1 MVVLSTW
8 STLESVRDIIL
19 TQKVST
25 VIDVAGII
33 ACIAASFAVVKVVLH
48 YFEGHNLNAWEIGK
62 PLILMMMVCNFN
74 TVVLKPVD
82 AIVNIIS
89 RETIKIMDVDTGDYI
104 VRWTESMNTMTI
116 LNIVNNEQTYQKELE
131 QIAESDSVIGKFFAK
146 LWYGFKKYL
155 MHFFSI
161 KSMSVAGLI
170 GGILFTLVKVL
181 LFAQQILC
189 CLYMTLNGIFGP
201 FVMAISII
209 PGYEGGMKGWIA
221 RYLQVALWVPIGYI
235 ILGLSLLFVEGFV
248 SLARQGVMG
257 LGVEWTMIVLQAV
270 TLAAVASVPKIAGW
284 WIESTGANDAHG
296 SVTNPMRMMA
306 RRFIKM

>member
-8 STLESVRDIIL
+8 STLESVRELIL
-19 TQKVST
+19 TQKVSA

-33 ACIAASFAVVKVVLH
+33 ACIAAGVAVLKVVLH
-48 YFEGHNLNAWEIGK
+48 YIEGHNLNAWEIGK

-74 TVVLKPVD
+74 TMVLRPVD

-89 RETIKIMDVDTGDYI
+89 RETIKIMNVDTGDYI
-104 VRWTESMNTMTI
+104 VRWTDSMNKMTV
-116 LNIVNNEQTYQKELE
+116 LNIVNNEMNYQKELE
-131 QIAESDSVIGKFFAK
+131 AIAENDSVIGKFFAK
-146 LWYGFKKYL
+146 LWYGIKKFIL
-155 MHFFSI
+155 HFFSVR
-161 KSMSVAGLI
+161 SMTLAGLI
-170 GGILFTLVKVL
+170 AAILFTLVKVL

-189 CLYMTLNGIFGP
+189 CLYLTLNGIFGP

-235 ILGLSLLFVEGFV
+235 ILGLSLMFVEGFCT
-248 SLARQGVMG
+248 LAMKGQMG

-296 SVTNPMRMMA
+296 SVSNPMRMMA
-306 RRFIKM
+306 RRFIKS

>member
-19 TQKVST
+19 NEKVSA
-25 VIDVAGII
+25 VIDIAGII
-33 ACIAASFAVVKVVLH
+33 ACIAASIAVIKVVLH

-161 KSMSVAGLI
+161 RSMSIAGLI

-306 RRFIKM
+306 RRFIKS

>member
-19 TQKVST
+19 NEKVSS

-33 ACIAASFAVVKVVLH
+33 ACIAASIAVIKVVLH

-89 RETIKIMDVDTGDYI
+89 RETIKIMNVDTGDYI

-189 CLYMTLNGIFGP
+189 CRYMTLNGIFGP

-306 RRFIKM
+306 RRFIKS

>member
-8 STLESVRDIIL
+8 STLESVRELIL
-19 TQKVST
+19 TQKVSA

-33 ACIAASFAVVKVVLH
+33 ACIASGVAVLKVVLH
-48 YFEGHNLNAWEIGK
+48 YIEGHNLNAWEIGK

-74 TVVLKPVD
+74 TMVLRPVD

-89 RETIKIMDVDTGDYI
+89 RETIKIMNVDTGDYI
-104 VRWTESMNTMTI
+104 VRWTDSMNKMTV
-116 LNIVNNEQTYQKELE
+116 LNIVNNEMNYQKELE
-131 QIAESDSVIGKFFAK
+131 AIAENDSVIGKFFAK
-146 LWYGFKKYL
+146 LWYGIKKFIL
-155 MHFFSI
+155 HFFSV
-161 KSMSVAGLI
+161 KSMTLAGLI
-170 GGILFTLVKVL
+170 AAILFTLVKVL

-189 CLYMTLNGIFGP
+189 CLYLTLNGIFGP

-235 ILGLSLLFVEGFV
+235 ILGLSLMFVEGFCT
-248 SLARQGVMG
+248 LAMKGQMG

-306 RRFIKM
+306 RRFIKS

>member
-8 STLESVRDIIL
+8 STLESVRELIL
-19 TQKVST
+19 TQKVSA

-33 ACIAASFAVVKVVLH
+33 ACIAAGVAVLKVVLH
-48 YFEGHNLNAWEIGK
+48 YIEGHNLNAWEIGK

-74 TVVLKPVD
+74 TMVLRPVD

-89 RETIKIMDVDTGDYI
+89 RETIKIMNVDTGDYI
-104 VRWTESMNTMTI
+104 VRWTDSMNKMTV
-116 LNIVNNEQTYQKELE
+116 LNIVNNEMNYQKELE
-131 QIAESDSVIGKFFAK
+131 AIAENDSVIGKFFAK
-146 LWYGFKKYL
+146 LWYGIKKFIL
-155 MHFFSI
+155 HFFSV
-161 KSMSVAGLI
+161 KSMTLAGLI
-170 GGILFTLVKVL
+170 AAILFTLVKVL

-189 CLYMTLNGIFGP
+189 CLYLTLNGIFGP

-235 ILGLSLLFVEGFV
+235 ILGLSLMFVEGFCT
-248 SLARQGVMG
+248 LAMKGQMG

-284 WIESTGANDAHG
+284 WIDSTGANDAHG

-306 RRFIKM
+306 RRFIKS

>member
-1 MVVLSTW
+1 MSTW
-8 STLESVRDIIL
+8 STLESVRELIL
-19 TQKVST
+19 TQKVSA

-33 ACIAASFAVVKVVLH
+33 ACIAAGVAVLKVVLH
-48 YFEGHNLNAWEIGK
+48 YIEGHNLNAWEIGK

-74 TVVLKPVD
+74 TMVLRPVD

-89 RETIKIMDVDTGDYI
+89 RETIKIMNVDTGDYI
-104 VRWTESMNTMTI
+104 VRWTDSMNKMTV
-116 LNIVNNEQTYQKELE
+116 LNIVNNEMNYQKELE
-131 QIAESDSVIGKFFAK
+131 AIAVNDSVIGKFFAK
-146 LWYGFKKYL
+146 LWYGIKKFIL
-155 MHFFSI
+155 HFFSV
-161 KSMSVAGLI
+161 KSMTLAGLI
-170 GGILFTLVKVL
+170 AAILFTLVKVL

-189 CLYMTLNGIFGP
+189 CLYLTLNGIFGP

-235 ILGLSLLFVEGFV
+235 ILGLSLMFVEGFCT
-248 SLARQGVMG
+248 LAMKGQMG

-306 RRFIKM
+306 RRFIKS

>member
-1 MVVLSTW
+1 MILSTW
-8 STLESVRDIIL
+8 STLESVREIIL
-19 TQKVST
+19 TQKVSA
-25 VIDVAGII
+25 VIDIAGII
-33 ACIAASFAVVKVVLH
+33 ACIAAAIAVLKVVLH

-74 TVVLKPVD
+74 TFVLKPVD

-89 RETIKIMDVDTGDYI
+89 RETIKIMDVDTGEY
-104 VRWTESMNTMTI
+104 VTRWAESMHTMTI
-116 LNIVNNEQTYQKELE
+116 LNIADNEQNYQKELE
-131 QIAESDSVIGKFFAK
+131 EIAENDSVIGRFFAK
-146 LWYGFKKYL
+146 LWYGVKKFAL
-155 MHFFSI
+155 NFFSVRT
-161 KSMSVAGLI
+161 MSLAGLI

-181 LFAQQILC
+181 LFAQQIMC

-235 ILGLSLLFVEGFV
+235 ILGLSLLFVEGFCT
-248 SLARQGVMG
+248 LAQQGVMG
-257 LGVEWTMIVLQAV
+257 LGVEWTMIVLQCV

-306 RRFIKM
+306 RRFIKA

>member
-8 STLESVRDIIL
+8 STLESVRELIL
-19 TQKVST
+19 TQKVSA

-33 ACIAASFAVVKVVLH
+33 ACIAAGVAVIKVVLH
-48 YFEGHNLNAWEIGK
+48 HIEGHNLNAWVIGK

-74 TVVLKPVD
+74 TMVLRPVD

-89 RETIKIMDVDTGDYI
+89 RETIKIMNVDTGDYI
-104 VRWTESMNTMTI
+104 VRWTDSMNKMTV
-116 LNIVNNEQTYQKELE
+116 LNIVNNEMNYQKELE
-131 QIAESDSVIGKFFAK
+131 AIAENDSVIGKFFAK
-146 LWYGFKKYL
+146 LWYGIKKFIL
-155 MHFFSI
+155 HFFSVR
-161 KSMSVAGLI
+161 SMTLAGLI
-170 GGILFTLVKVL
+170 AAILFTLVKVL

-189 CLYMTLNGIFGP
+189 CLYLTLNGIFGP

-235 ILGLSLLFVEGFV
+235 ILGLSLMFVEGFCT
-248 SLARQGVMG
+248 LAMKGQMG

-284 WIESTGANDAHG
+284 WIDSTGANDAHG

-306 RRFIKM
+306 RRFIKS

>member
-19 TQKVST
+19 NEKVSS

-33 ACIAASFAVVKVVLH
+33 ACIAASIAVIKVVLH

-89 RETIKIMDVDTGDYI
+89 RETIKIMNVDTGDYI

-146 LWYGFKKYL
+146 LWYGVKKFAL
-155 MHFFSI
+155 NFFSVRT
-161 KSMSVAGLI
+161 MSLAGLI

-181 LFAQQILC
+181 LFAQQIMC

-257 LGVEWTMIVLQAV
+257 LGVEWTMIVLQCV

-306 RRFIKM
+306 RRFIKA

>member
-1 MVVLSTW
+1 MSTW
-8 STLESVRDIIL
+8 STLESVRELIL
-19 TQKVST
+19 TQKVSA

-33 ACIAASFAVVKVVLH
+33 ACIAAGVAVIKVVLH
-48 YFEGHNLNAWEIGK
+48 YIEGHNLNAWEIGK

-74 TVVLKPVD
+74 TMVLRPVD

-89 RETIKIMDVDTGDYI
+89 RETIKIMNVDTGDYI
-104 VRWTESMNTMTI
+104 VRWTDSMNKMTV
-116 LNIVNNEQTYQKELE
+116 LNIVNNEMNYQKELE
-131 QIAESDSVIGKFFAK
+131 AIAENDSVIGKFFAK
-146 LWYGFKKYL
+146 LWYGIKKFIL
-155 MHFFSI
+155 HFFSV
-161 KSMSVAGLI
+161 KSMTLAGLI
-170 GGILFTLVKVL
+170 AAILFTLVKVL

-189 CLYMTLNGIFGP
+189 CLYLTLNGIFGP

-235 ILGLSLLFVEGFV
+235 ILGLSLMFVEGFCT
-248 SLARQGVMG
+248 LAMKGQMG

-306 RRFIKM
+306 RRFIKS

>member
-8 STLESVRDIIL
+8 STLESVRELIL
-19 TQKVST
+19 TQKVSA
-25 VIDVAGII
+25 VIDVAGLI
-33 ACIAASFAVVKVVLH
+33 ACIAACAAVIKVVLH
-48 YFEGHNLNAWEIGK
+48 YIEGHNLNAWEIGK

-74 TVVLKPVD
+74 TMVLRPVD

-89 RETIKIMDVDTGDYI
+89 RETIKIMNVDTGDYI
-104 VRWTESMNTMTI
+104 VRWTDSMNKMTV
-116 LNIVNNEQTYQKELE
+116 LNIVNNEMNYQKELE
-131 QIAESDSVIGKFFAK
+131 AIAENDSVIGKFFAK
-146 LWYGFKKYL
+146 LWYGIKKFIL
-155 MHFFSI
+155 HFFSV
-161 KSMSVAGLI
+161 KSMTLAGLI
-170 GGILFTLVKVL
+170 AAILFTLVKVL

-189 CLYMTLNGIFGP
+189 CLYLTLNGIFGP

-235 ILGLSLLFVEGFV
+235 ILGLSLMFVEGFCT
-248 SLARQGVMG
+248 LAMKGQMG

-296 SVTNPMRMMA
+296 AVTNPMRMMA

>member
-1 MVVLSTW
+1 MILSTW
-8 STLESVRDIIL
+8 STLESVREIIL
-19 TQKVST
+19 TQKVSA
-25 VIDVAGII
+25 VIDIAGII
-33 ACIAASFAVVKVVLH
+33 ACIAAAIAGLKVVLH

-74 TVVLKPVD
+74 TFVLKPVD

-89 RETIKIMDVDTGDYI
+89 RETIKIMDVDTGEY
-104 VRWTESMNTMTI
+104 VTRWAESMHTMTV
-116 LNIVNNEQTYQKELE
+116 LNIADNEQNYQKELE
-131 QIAESDSVIGKFFAK
+131 EIAENDSVIGRFFAK
-146 LWYGFKKYL
+146 LWYGVKKFAL
-155 MHFFSI
+155 NFFSVRT
-161 KSMSVAGLI
+161 MSLAGLI

-181 LFAQQILC
+181 LFAQQIMC

-235 ILGLSLLFVEGFV
+235 ILGLSLLFVEGFCT
-248 SLARQGVMG
+248 LAQQGVMG
-257 LGVEWTMIVLQAV
+257 LGVEWTMIVLQCV

-306 RRFIKM
+306 RRFIKA

>member
-1 MVVLSTW
+1 MVLLSTW

-74 TVVLKPVD
+74 TMVLKPVD

-306 RRFIKM
+306 RRFIKS

>member
-8 STLESVRDIIL
+8 STLESVRELIL
-19 TQKVST
+19 TQKVSA

-33 ACIAASFAVVKVVLH
+33 ACIASGVAVLKVVLH
-48 YFEGHNLNAWEIGK
+48 YIEGHNLNAWEIGK

-74 TVVLKPVD
+74 TMVLRPVD

-89 RETIKIMDVDTGDYI
+89 RETIKIMNVDTGDYI
-104 VRWTESMNTMTI
+104 VRWTDSMNKMTV
-116 LNIVNNEQTYQKELE
+116 LNIVNNEMNYQKELE
-131 QIAESDSVIGKFFAK
+131 AIAVNDSVIGKFFAK
-146 LWYGFKKYL
+146 LWYGIKKFIL
-155 MHFFSI
+155 HFFSV
-161 KSMSVAGLI
+161 KSMTLAGLI
-170 GGILFTLVKVL
+170 AAILFTLVKVL

-189 CLYMTLNGIFGP
+189 CLYLTLNGIFGP

-235 ILGLSLLFVEGFV
+235 ILGLSLMFVEGFCT
-248 SLARQGVMG
+248 LAMKGQMG

-306 RRFIKM
+306 RRFIKS

>member
-1 MVVLSTW
+1 MILSTW
-8 STLESVRDIIL
+8 STLESVRELIL
-19 TQKVST
+19 TQKVSA

-33 ACIAASFAVVKVVLH
+33 ACIAACAAVVKVVLH
-48 YFEGHNLNAWEIGK
+48 YIEGHNLNAWEIAK

-74 TVVLKPVD
+74 TMVLRPVD

-89 RETIKIMDVDTGDYI
+89 RETIKIMNVDTGDYI
-104 VRWTESMNTMTI
+104 VRWTDSMNKMTV
-116 LNIVNNEQTYQKELE
+116 LNIVNNEMNYQKELE
-131 QIAESDSVIGKFFAK
+131 AIAENDSVVGKFFAK
-146 LWYGFKKYL
+146 LWYGIKKYL
-155 MHFFSI
+155 LHFFSV
-161 KSMSVAGLI
+161 KSMSLAGLI
-170 GGILFTLVKVL
+170 AAILFTLVKVL

-189 CLYMTLNGIFGP
+189 CLYLTLNGIFGP

-235 ILGLSLLFVEGFV
+235 ILGLSLMFVEGFC
-248 SLARQGVMG
+248 SLAIQGQMG

-296 SVTNPMRMMA
+296 SVSNPMRMMA
-306 RRFIKM
+306 RRFIKS

>member
-8 STLESVRDIIL
+8 STLESVRELIL
-19 TQKVST
+19 TQKVSA

-33 ACIAASFAVVKVVLH
+33 ACIAAGVAVLKVVLH
-48 YFEGHNLNAWEIGK
+48 YIEGHNLNAWEIGK

-74 TVVLKPVD
+74 TMVLRPVD

-89 RETIKIMDVDTGDYI
+89 RETIKIMNVDTGDYI
-104 VRWTESMNTMTI
+104 VRWTDSMNKMTV
-116 LNIVNNEQTYQKELE
+116 LNIVNNEMNYQKELE
-131 QIAESDSVIGKFFAK
+131 AIAENDSVIGKFFAK
-146 LWYGFKKYL
+146 LWYGIKKFIL
-155 MHFFSI
+155 HFFSV
-161 KSMSVAGLI
+161 KSMTLAGLI
-170 GGILFTLVKVL
+170 AAILFTLVKVL

-189 CLYMTLNGIFGP
+189 CLYLTLNGIFGP

-235 ILGLSLLFVEGFV
+235 ILGLSLMFVEGFCT
-248 SLARQGVMG
+248 LAMKGQMG

-306 RRFIKM
+306 RRFIKS

>member
-19 TQKVST
+19 NEKVSA
-25 VIDVAGII
+25 VIDIAGII
-33 ACIAASFAVVKVVLH
+33 ACIAASIAVIKVVLH

-155 MHFFSI
+155 MHFFSL
-161 KSMSVAGLI
+161 KSMSLAGLI

-189 CLYMTLNGIFGP
+189 CLYMTLNGMFGP

-209 PGYEGGMKGWIA
+209 PGYEGGMRGWIA
-221 RYLQVALWVPIGYI
+221 RYLQIALWVPIGYI

-248 SLARQGVMG
+248 TLARQGVMG

>member
-8 STLESVRDIIL
+8 STLESVRELIL
-19 TQKVST
+19 TQKVSA

-33 ACIAASFAVVKVVLH
+33 ACIAACAAVIKVVLH
-48 YFEGHNLNAWEIGK
+48 YIEGHNLNAWEIGK

-74 TVVLKPVD
+74 TMVLRPVD

-89 RETIKIMDVDTGDYI
+89 RETIKIMNVDTGDYI
-104 VRWTESMNTMTI
+104 VRWTDSMNKMTV
-116 LNIVNNEQTYQKELE
+116 LNIVNNEMNYQKELE
-131 QIAESDSVIGKFFAK
+131 AIAENDSVIGKFFAK
-146 LWYGFKKYL
+146 LWYGIKKFIL
-155 MHFFSI
+155 HFFSV
-161 KSMSVAGLI
+161 KSMTLAGLI
-170 GGILFTLVKVL
+170 AAILFTLVKVL

-189 CLYMTLNGIFGP
+189 CLYLTLNGIFGP

-235 ILGLSLLFVEGFV
+235 ILGLSLMFVEGFCT
-248 SLARQGVMG
+248 LAMKGQMG

-306 RRFIKM
+306 RRFIKS

>member
-1 MVVLSTW
+1 MVLLSTW

-19 TQKVST
+19 TQKVSM

-209 PGYEGGMKGWIA
+209 PGYEGGMRGWIA

-306 RRFIKM
+306 RRFIKS

>member
-1 MVVLSTW
+1 MSTW
-8 STLESVRDIIL
+8 STLESVRELIL
-19 TQKVST
+19 TQKVSA

-33 ACIAASFAVVKVVLH
+33 ACIAAGVAVLKVVLH
-48 YFEGHNLNAWEIGK
+48 YIEGHNLNAWEIGK

-74 TVVLKPVD
+74 TMVLRPVD

-89 RETIKIMDVDTGDYI
+89 RETIKIMNVDTGDYI
-104 VRWTESMNTMTI
+104 VRWTDSMNKMTV
-116 LNIVNNEQTYQKELE
+116 LNIVNNEMNYQKELE
-131 QIAESDSVIGKFFAK
+131 AIAENDSVIGKFFAK
-146 LWYGFKKYL
+146 LWYGIKKFIL
-155 MHFFSI
+155 HFFSV
-161 KSMSVAGLI
+161 KSMTLAGLI
-170 GGILFTLVKVL
+170 AAILFTLVKVL

-189 CLYMTLNGIFGP
+189 CLYLTLNGIFGP

-235 ILGLSLLFVEGFV
+235 ILGLSLMFVEGFCT
-248 SLARQGVMG
+248 LAMKGQMG

-306 RRFIKM
+306 RRFIKS

>member
-19 TQKVST
+19 NEKVSA
-25 VIDVAGII
+25 VIDIAGII
-33 ACIAASFAVVKVVLH
+33 ACIAASIAVIKVVLH

-155 MHFFSI
+155 MHFFSL
-161 KSMSVAGLI
+161 KSMSLAGLI

-189 CLYMTLNGIFGP
+189 CLYMTLNGMFGP

-209 PGYEGGMKGWIA
+209 PGYEGGMRGWIA
-221 RYLQVALWVPIGYI
+221 RYLQIALWVPIGYI

>member
-1 MVVLSTW
+1 MSTW
-8 STLESVRDIIL
+8 STLESVRELIL
-19 TQKVST
+19 TQKVSA
-25 VIDVAGII
+25 VINVAGII
-33 ACIAASFAVVKVVLH
+33 ACIAAGVAVLKVVLH
-48 YFEGHNLNAWEIGK
+48 YIEGHNLNAWEIGK

-74 TVVLKPVD
+74 TMVLRPVD

-89 RETIKIMDVDTGDYI
+89 RETIKIMNVDTGDYI
-104 VRWTESMNTMTI
+104 VRWTDSMNKMTV
-116 LNIVNNEQTYQKELE
+116 LNIVNNEMNYQKELE
-131 QIAESDSVIGKFFAK
+131 AIAENDSVIGKFFAK
-146 LWYGFKKYL
+146 LWYGIKKFIL
-155 MHFFSI
+155 HFFSV
-161 KSMSVAGLI
+161 KSMTLAGLI
-170 GGILFTLVKVL
+170 AAILFTLVKVL

-189 CLYMTLNGIFGP
+189 CLYLTLNGIFGP

-235 ILGLSLLFVEGFV
+235 ILGLSLMFVEGFCT
-248 SLARQGVMG
+248 LAMKGQMG

-306 RRFIKM
+306 RRFIKS

>member
-306 RRFIKM
+306 RRFIKS

>member
-19 TQKVST
+19 NEKVSS

-33 ACIAASFAVVKVVLH
+33 ACIAASIAVIKVVLH

-89 RETIKIMDVDTGDYI
+89 RETIKIMNVDTGDYI

-155 MHFFSI
+155 MHFFSS
-161 KSMSVAGLI
+161 KSMSIAGLI

-209 PGYEGGMKGWIA
+209 PGYEGGMRGWIA

>member
-8 STLESVRDIIL
+8 STLESVRELIL
-19 TQKVST
+19 TQKVSA

-33 ACIAASFAVVKVVLH
+33 ACIAAGVAVIKVVLH
-48 YFEGHNLNAWEIGK
+48 YIEGHNLNAWEIGK

-74 TVVLKPVD
+74 TMVLRPVD

-89 RETIKIMDVDTGDYI
+89 RETIKIMNVDTGDYI
-104 VRWTESMNTMTI
+104 VRWTDSMNKMTV
-116 LNIVNNEQTYQKELE
+116 LNIVNNEMNYQKELE
-131 QIAESDSVIGKFFAK
+131 AIAENDSVIGKFFAK
-146 LWYGFKKYL
+146 LWYGIKKFIL
-155 MHFFSI
+155 HFFSVR
-161 KSMSVAGLI
+161 SMTLAGLI
-170 GGILFTLVKVL
+170 AAILFTLVKVL

-189 CLYMTLNGIFGP
+189 CLYLTLNGIFGP

-235 ILGLSLLFVEGFV
+235 ILGLSLMFVEGFCT
-248 SLARQGVMG
+248 LAMKGQMG

-284 WIESTGANDAHG
+284 WIDSTGANDAHG

-306 RRFIKM
+306 RRFIKS

>member
-1 MVVLSTW
+1 MVLLSTW

-201 FVMAISII
+201 FVMAISIR

-306 RRFIKM
+306 RRFIKS

>member
-19 TQKVST
+19 NEKVSA
-25 VIDVAGII
+25 VIDIAGII
-33 ACIAASFAVVKVVLH
+33 ACIAASIAVIKVVLH

-131 QIAESDSVIGKFFAK
+131 QIAESDSMIGKFFAK

-155 MHFFSI
+155 MHFFSL
-161 KSMSVAGLI
+161 KSMSLAGLI

-189 CLYMTLNGIFGP
+189 CLYMTLNGMFGP

-209 PGYEGGMKGWIA
+209 PGYEGGMRGWIA
-221 RYLQVALWVPIGYI
+221 RYLQIALWVPIGYI

>member
-19 TQKVST
+19 NEKVSS
-25 VIDVAGII
+25 VIDIAGII
-33 ACIAASFAVVKVVLH
+33 ACIAASIAVIKVVLH

-89 RETIKIMDVDTGDYI
+89 RETIKIMNVDTGDYI

-306 RRFIKM
+306 RRFIKS

>member
-8 STLESVRDIIL
+8 STLESVRELIL
-19 TQKVST
+19 TQKVSA

-33 ACIAASFAVVKVVLH
+33 ACIAAGVAVLKVVLH
-48 YFEGHNLNAWEIGK
+48 YIEGHNLNAWEIGK

-74 TVVLKPVD
+74 TMVLRPVD

-89 RETIKIMDVDTGDYI
+89 RETIKIMNVDTGDYI
-104 VRWTESMNTMTI
+104 VRWTDSMNKMTV
-116 LNIVNNEQTYQKELE
+116 LNIVNNEMNYQKELE
-131 QIAESDSVIGKFFAK
+131 AIAVNDSVIGKFFAK
-146 LWYGFKKYL
+146 LWYGIKKFIL
-155 MHFFSI
+155 HFFSV
-161 KSMSVAGLI
+161 KSMTLAGLI
-170 GGILFTLVKVL
+170 AAILFTLVKVL

-189 CLYMTLNGIFGP
+189 CLYLTLNGIFGP

-235 ILGLSLLFVEGFV
+235 ILGLSLMFVEGFCT
-248 SLARQGVMG
+248 LAMKGQMG

-306 RRFIKM
+306 RRFIKS

>member
-1 MVVLSTW
+1 M
-8 STLESVRDIIL
+8 
-19 TQKVST
+19 
-25 VIDVAGII
+25 IDVAGII
-33 ACIAASFAVVKVVLH
+33 ACIAAGVAVLKVVLH
-48 YFEGHNLNAWEIGK
+48 YIEGHNLNAWEIGK

-74 TVVLKPVD
+74 TMVLRPVD

-89 RETIKIMDVDTGDYI
+89 RETIKIMNVDTGDYI
-104 VRWTESMNTMTI
+104 VRWTDSMNKMTV
-116 LNIVNNEQTYQKELE
+116 LNIVNNEMNYQKELE
-131 QIAESDSVIGKFFAK
+131 AIAENDSVIGKFFAK
-146 LWYGFKKYL
+146 LWYGIKKFIL
-155 MHFFSI
+155 HFFSVR
-161 KSMSVAGLI
+161 SMTLAGLI
-170 GGILFTLVKVL
+170 AAILFTLVKVL

-189 CLYMTLNGIFGP
+189 CLYLTLNGIFGP

-235 ILGLSLLFVEGFV
+235 ILGLSLMFVEGFCT
-248 SLARQGVMG
+248 LAMKGQMG

-306 RRFIKM
+306 RRFIKS

>member
-19 TQKVST
+19 NEKVSA
-25 VIDVAGII
+25 VIDIAGII
-33 ACIAASFAVVKVVLH
+33 ACIAASISVIKVVLH

-155 MHFFSI
+155 MHFFSL
-161 KSMSVAGLI
+161 KSMSLAGLI

-189 CLYMTLNGIFGP
+189 CLYMTLNGMFGP

-209 PGYEGGMKGWIA
+209 PGYEGGMRGWIA
-221 RYLQVALWVPIGYI
+221 RYLQIALWVPIGYI

-248 SLARQGVMG
+248 TLARQGVMG

>member
-1 MVVLSTW
+1 MSTW
-8 STLESVRDIIL
+8 STLESVRELIL
-19 TQKVST
+19 TQKVSA

-33 ACIAASFAVVKVVLH
+33 ACIAAGVAVIKVVLH
-48 YFEGHNLNAWEIGK
+48 YIEGHNLNAWEIGK

-74 TVVLKPVD
+74 TMVLRPVD
-82 AIVNIIS
+82 AIVKIIS
-89 RETIKIMDVDTGDYI
+89 RETIKIMNVDTGDYI
-104 VRWTESMNTMTI
+104 VRWTDSMNKMTV
-116 LNIVNNEQTYQKELE
+116 LNIVNNEMNYQKELE
-131 QIAESDSVIGKFFAK
+131 AIAENDSVIGKFFAK
-146 LWYGFKKYL
+146 LWYGIKKFIL
-155 MHFFSI
+155 HFFSVR
-161 KSMSVAGLI
+161 SMTLAGLI
-170 GGILFTLVKVL
+170 AAILFTLVKVL

-189 CLYMTLNGIFGP
+189 CLYLTLNGIFGP

-235 ILGLSLLFVEGFV
+235 ILGLSLMFVEGFCT
-248 SLARQGVMG
+248 LAMKGQMG

-306 RRFIKM
+306 RRFIKS

>member
-1 MVVLSTW
+1 MILSTW
-8 STLESVRDIIL
+8 STLESVREIIL
-19 TQKVST
+19 TQKVSA
-25 VIDVAGII
+25 VIDIAGII
-33 ACIAASFAVVKVVLH
+33 ACIAAAIAVLKVVLH

-74 TVVLKPVD
+74 TFVLKPVD

-89 RETIKIMDVDTGDYI
+89 RETIKIMDVDTGEY
-104 VRWTESMNTMTI
+104 VTRWAESMHTMTV
-116 LNIVNNEQTYQKELE
+116 LNIANNEQNYQKELE
-131 QIAESDSVIGKFFAK
+131 EIAENDSVIGRFFAK

-306 RRFIKM
+306 RRFIKS

>member
-19 TQKVST
+19 NEKVSA
-25 VIDVAGII
+25 VIDIAGII
-33 ACIAASFAVVKVVLH
+33 ACIAASIAVIKVVLH

-306 RRFIKM
+306 RRFIKS